1 MQSDI
6 KTGMADRPSER
17 RRRGPLPPDLA
28 GMEPR
33 LPSTHA
39 RGQGGADCS
48 EAVLRYPARHGGGGP
63 PSVGRPSEPTEQG
76 VLCALWKQV
85 TAIRVQAWTPCSSF
99 PPVRGALLPRAGRGW
114 SRPRCVRIINIMEN
128 NRDNRRD

>member
-63 PSVGRPSEPTEQG
+63 PSVGRPSEATEQG
-76 VLCALWKQV
+76 VLCALCN
-85 TAIRVQAWTPCSSF
+85 RSRPSGRTPGRPA
-99 PPVRGALLPRAGRGW
+99 PPSPSRGGALLPGARRAGLGF
-114 SRPRCVRIINIMEN
+114 VAFA
-128 NRDNRRD
+128 